1 MTTIEIPAINWNKEI
16 PSSFSEMSQDDYL
29 LFVRLYLKLLDG
41 EITYQQLKTEMV
53 MQFLG
58 IRHNKYRYAML
69 PADDQERIE
78 ENIYMI
84 SEHVGF
90 LFDEVETDEKINLQV
105 NYSWTKNFLPRYR
118 KFTGF
123 ADFLSDLTFQEYKD
137 AHVAAREYIESS
149 DHFDL
154 TKFVAI
160 LYRRSRFWCKAFG
173 KIPYDPDKTNHNF
186 GYIAP
191 WPFYV
196 KYAILLNFLAC
207 EKYLR
212 EGTFRVDG
220 QDISFTILFKSDD
233 SDTGGANA
241 GLTGLLYNLAE
252 TGVFGNVKETS
263 RQNLFDVMFRLWQ
276 ILTEANARKSKTT
289 NNKQ

>member
-41 EITYQQLKTEMV
+41 EITYQHLKTEMV

-90 LFDEVETDEKINLQV
+90 LFNEVETDGKINLQV

-118 KFTGF
+118 NFTGF

-137 AHVAAREYIESS
+137 AHVAAQEFTQSS

-154 TKFVAI
+154 NRFVAI
-160 LYRRSRFWCKAFG
+160 LYRRYGFYCRCFG
-173 KIPYDPDKTNHNF
+173 KKAYDPDKIEGSF
-186 GYIAP
+186 GHVAA
-191 WPFYV
+191 WPFYI

-212 EGTFRVDG
+212 EGTFRIDG
-220 QDISFTILFKSDD
+220 QDISFAILFKSDD
-233 SDTGGANA
+233 DDTDGEHA

-252 TGVFGNVKETS
+252 TGVFGNVKETA
-263 RQNLFDVMFRLWQ
+263 RQNLFDVLFRLWQ
-276 ILTEANARKSKTT
+276 ILTEANARKPKKQT
-289 NNKQ
+289 N